1 MMLMSKAKAFMLGLQ
16 LGLASAKEESPSRN
30 SLTDGT

>member
-16 LGLASAKEESPSRN
+16 LELASKEASPGRN